1 MRAVIGMGEIKE
13 LLKSE
18 KALKIIL
25 IAGAVL
31 ILFTAFGG
39 VFSGGGKKQE
49 NSVSSAQRI
58 SEQERGL
65 EERLCAILS
74 EIDGVGE
81 VRVMVTLG
89 TSEQMQYGRN
99 SDMLL
104 SVTAP
109 EVRGVIV
116 VCEGGG
122 RADVCEKVVNAVT
135 GVFGINSLRV
145 SVAAG

>member
-1 MRAVIGMGEIKE
+1 MRAVIGIGEIKE

-18 KALKIIL
+18 KAVKMIIA
-25 IAGAVL
+25 AGAAL
-31 ILFTAFGG
+31 ILLIAFGG
-39 VFSGGGKKQE
+39 IFTGGGKRSE
-49 NSVSSAQRI
+49 TPVSSAQRI

-65 EERLCAILS
+65 EERLAAILS

-81 VRVMVTLG
+81 VRVMVTLD

-122 RADVCEKVVNAVT
+122 RADVRERVVNAVT

-145 SVAAG
+145 SVSK

>member
-13 LLKSE
+13 LLKSD
-18 KALKIIL
+18 KTVKIIL
-25 IAGAVL
+25 IAGAAL
-31 ILFTAFGG
+31 ILLIAFGG
-39 VFSGGGKKQE
+39 IFSGSGKTAGDTAAAA
-49 NSVSSAQRI
+49 VTLA
-58 SEQERGL
+58 EQESVL
-65 EERLCAILS
+65 EKRLSEILT

-81 VRVMVTLG
+81 VHVMVTLG
-89 TSEQMQYGRN
+89 TSGQKQYGRN
-99 SDMLL
+99 ADMLL

-116 VCEGGG
+116 VCGGG
-122 RADVCEKVVNAVT
+122 DRADVREKVVNAVT

>member
-1 MRAVIGMGEIKE
+1 MGEIKE

-18 KALKIIL
+18 KALKLIM
-25 IAGAVL
+25 IAGAAL
-31 ILFTAFGG
+31 ILLTAFGG
-39 VFSGGGKKQE
+39 IFSGSGKKQDTAL
-49 NSVSSAQRI
+49 SSSQHIA
-58 SEQERGL
+58 EQERGL
-65 EERLCAILS
+65 EERLAEILS
-74 EIDGVGE
+74 DIDGVGE
-81 VRVMVTLG
+81 VKVMVTLG

-99 SDMLL
+99 SDMVL

-122 RADVCEKVVNAVT
+122 RADVREKVVNAVT

-145 SVAAG
+145 SVAEG

>member
-31 ILFTAFGG
+31 ILITAFGG
-39 VFSGGGKKQE
+39 IFTGSGE
-49 NSVSSAQRI
+49 RRTDSLSSAQRI

-65 EERLCAILS
+65 EERLSAILS

-81 VRVMVTLG
+81 VQVMVTLD

-109 EVRGVIV
+109 AVRGVIV
-116 VCEGGG
+116 VCDGGG
-122 RADVCEKVVNAVT
+122 RADVREKVVNAVT

-145 SVAAG
+145 SVSN